1 MHNLLAFFRR
11 FRIFLLFVLL
21 QVFALS
27 TYFTYLSF
35 PRSQYLTSASI
46 VSSSILE
53 VKNSFTRYWNLGEN
67 NKALQAENIRLRNKV
82 KESFM
87 RLERPLVKIEDTLF
101 RQQYDYIPSLVI
113 NSSTNKRNNFFTLN
127 VGKLQ
132 GIERGMGVFSD
143 RGVVG
148 VIHTTSKHYS
158 VVKSVLKEHINI
170 DVIIE
175 NTGAFGLLKWDG
187 RDSKFGTITGISNDM
202 ILEKGTRVV
211 TRGGSTI
218 FPKGLLVGFVEK
230 YKQIEGKPLWDVT
243 IRFSEDYRSIQNVYV
258 IKNLLKGEQDKLESS
273 IPEDKE
279 NE

>member
-1 MHNLLAFFRR
+1 M
-11 FRIFLLFVLL
+11 
-21 QVFALS
+21 FALS

-158 VVKSVLKEHINI
+158 VVKSVLTEHINI